1 MRVDRSLVGVIGI
14 AIVLSTL
21 ITLFIIGERAKEDV
35 TILRNEFPTKLSA
48 MEQKYAFVPVSYT
61 HLTLPTIYSV

>member
-14 AIVLSTL
+14 AIVLSTI

-35 TILRNEFPTKLSA
+35 TVLRNEFPPWSRS
-48 MEQKYAFVPVSYT
+48 MPSF
-61 HLTLPTIYSV
+61 